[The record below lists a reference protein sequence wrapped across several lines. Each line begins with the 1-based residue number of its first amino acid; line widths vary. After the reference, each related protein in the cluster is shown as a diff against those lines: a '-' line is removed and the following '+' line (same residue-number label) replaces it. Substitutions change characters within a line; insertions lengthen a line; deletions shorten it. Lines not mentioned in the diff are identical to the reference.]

1 MIDSQA
7 LLMIGAK
14 SILQLRRPI
23 TAELNVSARRRR
35 SHSYLGGFFVVV
47 VMVTVRLYEP
57 QRWFPVQKVE
67 LFLVGRP
74 CLRPCLCVEAELQSF
89 KSQMAAPSRY
99 AGVQP
104 SRVDP
109 VPPVPRSLGHRL
121 VARRAAVRHG
131 LRGHPL

>member
-23 TAELNVSARRRR
+23 TAELNVSTRRRR

-47 VMVTVRLYEP
+47 VVMVTVRLYEP
-57 QRWFPVQKVE
+57 PRWFPVQKVE
-67 LFLVGRP
+67 LFLVG
-74 CLRPCLCVEAELQSF
+74 RPCLCVEAELQSF